1 MVCRFYYSAFV
12 ICLMMAISPVKAS
25 GQTFSLEQV
34 NDSLSYLI
42 LRTDSTTDRWVLPYP
57 VYQFQT
63 GDVDG
68 NGSIDALVGVI
79 KSTRFYPE
87 KGRRLFIFKNKRA
100 RIRPLWLGS
109 KLGGILV
116 DFRFID
122 NHVRSLEKTLD
133 NKFVVAEYAWQ
144 GFGLGFERFIVT
156 NVSEKKAI
164 NIFNQ

>member
-12 ICLMMAISPVKAS
+12 ICLMMAISSVKAS

-68 NGSIDALVGVI
+68 NGSIDALV
-79 KSTRFYPE
+79 
-87 KGRRLFIFKNKRA
+87 
-100 RIRPLWLGS
+100 
-109 KLGGILV
+109 
-116 DFRFID
+116 
-122 NHVRSLEKTLD
+122 
-133 NKFVVAEYAWQ
+133 
-144 GFGLGFERFIVT
+144 
-156 NVSEKKAI
+156 
-164 NIFNQ
+164 